1 MPCYDPDLDRTET
14 VENLQRATRAACD
27 LLHAIRGGL
36 SLDDVSAET
45 KAWIKEHDR
54 QDQRRNQQAEEAKLT
69 ASLRHQALKKLS
81 QDERRALGL

>member
-27 LLHAIRGGL
+27 LLHAIRNGL
-36 SLDDVSAET
+36 SLDDVASET
-45 KAWIKEHDR
+45 KAWIEEHDR
-54 QDQRRNQQAEEAKLT
+54 QDLRRKQEIEEAKIT
-69 ASLRHQALKKLS
+69 VSLRRQALKKLS